1 MKHKLYRRFFLV
13 YLLIGIL
20 GLFITALGGS
30 FLVEKHLKELVAT
43 SLKKGAQQIAS
54 EEFLREDIPGAPPE
68 SIAIYLSSVAAALD
82 ADIWIIDENNRVIL
96 DSLDPNCHLHPRLLK
111 EFDPEDWKDST
122 YCSGD
127 FYGSFKNPHISV
139 LAPIND
145 GQDGY
150 VAIHYLTTNLYQRR
164 SSIQEIMLMIVTLVY
179 GLSFFMLLIFRK
191 YVNEPLR
198 QIAHGCTEYANG
210 NLAYTIPV
218 NSDDELGYLSQTLN
232 YMAERLNQSGKYQR
246 EFISNVSHDFRSP
259 LTSIRGYVGAMLDG
273 TIPPEMQEKY
283 LNVISYE
290 TERLEKLTKSLLAL
304 NALDSGKR
312 NLHPQSFDINDVLK
326 TTAAVFEGIGTRR
339 KISLK
344 LLLSGT
350 ELFVYADKEQIQQVV
365 YNLLDNALKFSGP
378 NSTVT
383 LETTLKNGRVF
394 VSVKD
399 QGEGIPKE
407 SIPKIWE
414 RFYKTDTSRG
424 RDRKG
429 SGLGLSIVR
438 EIINAHGQT
447 INVISTEGVGTE
459 FIFTLEKSK

>member
-54 EEFLREDIPGAPPE
+54 EEFLREDIPEAPPE

-82 ADIWIIDENNRVIL
+82 ADVWVIDENNRVIL

-127 FYGSFKNPHISV
+127 FYGSFQNPHISV

-304 NALDSGKR
+304 NALDAGKR

>member
-1 MKHKLYRRFFLV
+1 
-13 YLLIGIL
+13 
-20 GLFITALGGS
+20 
-30 FLVEKHLKELVAT
+30 
-43 SLKKGAQQIAS
+43 
-54 EEFLREDIPGAPPE
+54 
-68 SIAIYLSSVAAALD
+68 
-82 ADIWIIDENNRVIL
+82 
-96 DSLDPNCHLHPRLLK
+96 
-111 EFDPEDWKDST
+111 
-122 YCSGD
+122 
-127 FYGSFKNPHISV
+127 
-139 LAPIND
+139 
-145 GQDGY
+145 
-150 VAIHYLTTNLYQRR
+150 
-164 SSIQEIMLMIVTLVY
+164 MIVTLVY

-259 LTSIRGYVGAMLDG
+259 LTSIRGYVGAMLDR

-304 NALDSGKR
+304 NALDAGKR

-383 LETTLKNGRVF
+383 LETTLKTGGSSSPSGTGARAFQRKAFPKSGNAFTKQIPPAGATAREADLGF
-394 VSVKD
+394 PLCVK
-399 QGEGIPKE
+399 
-407 SIPKIWE
+407 S
-414 RFYKTDTSRG
+414 
-424 RDRKG
+424 
-429 SGLGLSIVR
+429 
-438 EIINAHGQT
+438 
-447 INVISTEGVGTE
+447 
-459 FIFTLEKSK
+459 